1 MNDVRMESK
10 AAIPNLINICVDR
23 SVQGEIGGR
32 IYHYYRREPWKFE
45 NVVQLLR
52 YMEEF
57 YDGIRF
63 PEAAVML
70 RNFSETEKEDR
81 EKTWQILSTKEEVLN
96 HQGKCATFYTYV
108 QYRQNA
114 TWQGRLVW
122 KEAEK
127 EVEFRSALELII
139 LVDNALNEDRK

>member
-1 MNDVRMESK
+1 M
-10 AAIPNLINICVDR
+10 
-23 SVQGEIGGR
+23 
-32 IYHYYRREPWKFE
+32 
-45 NVVQLLR
+45 QLLR

-70 RNFSETEKEDR
+70 RNFSETEKEGR

-139 LVDNALNEDRK
+139 LVDNALNEDCK

>member
-1 MNDVRMESK
+1 MRDGERGSLEVNFKSTLMTQQVRQERGKNERCSDG
-10 AAIPNLINICVDR
+10 IQSSDSNLINICVDR

-32 IYHYYRREPWKFE
+32 IYHYYQREPWKIE

-70 RNFSETEKEDR
+70 RNFSETEKEGR
-81 EKTWQILSTKEEVLN
+81 EKTW
-96 HQGKCATFYTYV
+96 ADPF
-108 QYRQNA
+108 
-114 TWQGRLVW
+114 
-122 KEAEK
+122 
-127 EVEFRSALELII
+127 
-139 LVDNALNEDRK
+139 D